1 MVFRGGGVC
10 AEPPDA
16 VRLST
21 TMRRLRSF
29 LLVLVLA
36 MVSPA
41 MAFAQV
47 TVSFHGHAGT
57 QVRGGFLYFPHAYI
71 RFSGTVEATGEPVDE
86 AWGFTAA
93 EPGPQLLFV
102 SGKGE
107 LSRPD
112 DRYLSEAIDYAS
124 VPISDETYRA
134 MQARLDHW
142 REGPGSRYNL
152 NRRNCISFV
161 AEMARMAGLQ
171 TPRENT
177 LSPNGFLEDMVAM
190 NQSLIAAPPTADTP

>member
-1 MVFRGGGVC
+1 
-10 AEPPDA
+10 
-16 VRLST
+16 
-21 TMRRLRSF
+21 MRRR
-29 LLVLVLA
+29 LLVFIALLVTAL
-36 MVSPA
+36 PA
-41 MAFAQV
+41 VAFAQV

-71 RFSGTVEATGEPVDE
+71 RFSGTIEATGEPVDE

-93 EPGPQLLFV
+93 SPGPQLLFA
-102 SGKGE
+102 SGAGV
-107 LSRPD
+107 LLRPD
-112 DRYLSEAIDYAS
+112 ERYLSEAIDYAA
-124 VPISDETYRA
+124 VPISDETWRA
-134 MQARLDHW
+134 MHARLDHW

-190 NQSLIAAPPTADTP
+190 NQALLAAPRSAELNREGSAAPQP

>member
-1 MVFRGGGVC
+1 M
-10 AEPPDA
+10 
-16 VRLST
+16 RL
-21 TMRRLRSF
+21 LRSF

-36 MVSPA
+36 LVSPA
-41 MAFAQV
+41 MAAAQV

-57 QVRGGFLYFPHAYI
+57 QVRGGFLYFPHAYV
-71 RFSGTVEATGEPVDE
+71 RFTGTVEATGEPVDE

-93 EPGPQLLFV
+93 SPGPQLLFV
-102 SGKGE
+102 SGKGV

-112 DRYLSEAIDYAS
+112 ERYLDEAIDYAA
-124 VPISDETYRA
+124 VPVTDETYRA
-134 MQARLDHW
+134 MRDRLDHW
-142 REGPGSRYNL
+142 REGPGSTYNL

-190 NQSLIAAPPTADTP
+190 NPVIHARTPGVEGR

>member
-1 MVFRGGGVC
+1 MSWLRGFVFAC
-10 AEPPDA
+10 
-16 VRLST
+16 
-21 TMRRLRSF
+21 
-29 LLVLVLA
+29 VLA
-36 MVSPA
+36 LVSPA
-41 MAFAQV
+41 VALAQV

-93 EPGPQLLFV
+93 SPGPQLLFV
-102 SGKGE
+102 SGRGE

-112 DRYLSEAIDYAS
+112 DRYLSEAIDYAAI
-124 VPISDETYRA
+124 PISDETYQA

-142 REGPGSRYNL
+142 REGPGSRYSL
-152 NRRNCISFV
+152 NSRNCISFV

-177 LSPNGFLEDMVAM
+177 LSPNGFLTDMAAM
-190 NQSLIAAPPTADTP
+190 NAPLIAATTAAAETR

>member
-1 MVFRGGGVC
+1 MRW
-10 AEPPDA
+10 
-16 VRLST
+16 LSG
-21 TMRRLRSF
+21 F
-29 LLVLVLA
+29 ILA
-36 MVSPA
+36 LMLILTPA
-41 MAFAQV
+41 MAVAQV

-57 QVRGGFLYFPHAYI
+57 KVRGGFLYFPHAYI
-71 RFSGTVEATGEPVDE
+71 RFSGTVEASGEPVDE

-112 DRYLSEAIDYAS
+112 ERYLSEAIDYAS
-124 VPISDETYRA
+124 VPITDETYRA
-134 MQARLDHW
+134 MQAQLAHW

-152 NRRNCISFV
+152 NSRNCISFV

-190 NQSLIAAPPTADTP
+190 NQALIEAPPTADTP

>member
-1 MVFRGGGVC
+1 MKWLRG
-10 AEPPDA
+10 
-16 VRLST
+16 
-21 TMRRLRSF
+21 F
-29 LLVLVLA
+29 LLALLLA
-36 MVSPA
+36 VTPA

-93 EPGPQLLFV
+93 SPGPQLLFV

-112 DRYLSEAIDYAS
+112 ERYLSEAIDYAA
-124 VPISDETYRA
+124 VPISDETWRA
-134 MQARLDHW
+134 MRERLAYW
-142 REGPGSRYNL
+142 REGPGSTYNL

-190 NQSLIAAPPTADTP
+190 NPAVIPAATPPAIP